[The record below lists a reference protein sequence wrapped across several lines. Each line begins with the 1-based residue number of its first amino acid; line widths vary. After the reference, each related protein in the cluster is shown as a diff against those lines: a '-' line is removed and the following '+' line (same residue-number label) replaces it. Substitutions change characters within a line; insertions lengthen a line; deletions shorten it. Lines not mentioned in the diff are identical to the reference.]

1 MKEALKQHPVS
12 GTSASVNDVDKSR
25 ESLEVNKLDNFGAFH
40 NFHFESSGI
49 RAWKA
54 YGIGSGKLFPYKAL
68 YVKHQGPTMLQTEG
82 SDAEHW
88 FYSVKERDLNPER
101 KKQPTAS
108 ESLFECS
115 VSGCTQAFAL
125 FSELESHLNV
135 GQHTRIRATSESFY
149 DKVRKDW
156 AGKFASV
163 DVTSQTKCYAT
174 STSATSTSL
183 ATSSS
188 TVINDTP
195 MTMGWAI
202 NKITSSTRFPQKVK
216 DYLTARFLIGE
227 KTGCKADPNQ
237 VEKDM
242 RTSRNPS
249 NERKFNCKEWLTKT
263 QIKGFFSRLAASRR
277 KENGLVGMSLEREE
291 DIECL
296 VKDSERRELIES
308 ITHELGLK
316 HPITFDT
323 YDLCE
328 YYHRKKLSDS
338 NVPMLKNILCHLE
351 INFKSKDKKQI
362 LVDKPK
368 NVIGECE
375 CDAMHYE

>member
-1 MKEALKQHPVS
+1 VS
-12 GTSASVNDVDKSR
+12 
-25 ESLEVNKLDNFGAFH
+25 E
-40 NFHFESSGI
+40 
-49 RAWKA
+49 
-54 YGIGSGKLFPYKAL
+54 
-68 YVKHQGPTMLQTEG
+68 
-82 SDAEHW
+82 
-88 FYSVKERDLNPER
+88 
-101 KKQPTAS
+101 
-108 ESLFECS
+108 
-115 VSGCTQAFAL
+115 CTQAFAL

-135 GQHTRIRATSESFY
+135 SQHTRIQATSESFY

-163 DVTSQTKCYAT
+163 DVASQTKCYAT

-195 MTMGWAI
+195 LTMGWAI
-202 NKITSSTRFPQKVK
+202 NKTTSSTQFPQKVK

-263 QIKGFFSRLAASRR
+263 QIKGFFSRLAASRH

-296 VKDSERRELIES
+296 VKDSERQELIES

-328 YYHRKKLSDS
+328 YYHRKKLSDF
-338 NVPMLKNILCHLE
+338 NVPMLKDILCHLE

-362 LVDKPK
+362 LVDKLK
-368 NVIGECE
+368 NVIGE

>member
-1 MKEALKQHPVS
+1 M
-12 GTSASVNDVDKSR
+12 
-25 ESLEVNKLDNFGAFH
+25 
-40 NFHFESSGI
+40 
-49 RAWKA
+49 
-54 YGIGSGKLFPYKAL
+54 
-68 YVKHQGPTMLQTEG
+68 
-82 SDAEHW
+82 
-88 FYSVKERDLNPER
+88 
-101 KKQPTAS
+101 
-108 ESLFECS
+108 
-115 VSGCTQAFAL
+115 SGCTQAFAL

-135 GQHTRIRATSESFY
+135 GQHTRIQATSESFY

-163 DVTSQTKCYAT
+163 DVASQTKCYAT

-249 NERKFNCKEWLTKT
+249 NERKFNCKD
-263 QIKGFFSRLAASRR
+263 G
-277 KENGLVGMSLEREE
+277 
-291 DIECL
+291 
-296 VKDSERRELIES
+296 
-308 ITHELGLK
+308 
-316 HPITFDT
+316 
-323 YDLCE
+323 
-328 YYHRKKLSDS
+328 
-338 NVPMLKNILCHLE
+338 
-351 INFKSKDKKQI
+351 
-362 LVDKPK
+362 
-368 NVIGECE
+368 
-375 CDAMHYE
+375 